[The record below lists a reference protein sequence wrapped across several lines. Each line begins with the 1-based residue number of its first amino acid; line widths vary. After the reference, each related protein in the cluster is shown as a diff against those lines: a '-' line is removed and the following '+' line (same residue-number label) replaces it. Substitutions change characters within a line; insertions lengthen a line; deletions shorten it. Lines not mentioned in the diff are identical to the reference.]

1 MRRIPLVFL
10 SLLALTLL
18 LVAGCTPEPSSPT
31 PAKAVVRA
39 VLFYSTTCP
48 HCHYVM
54 EQVLPPLQKQ
64 YGDRLEIRMLEV
76 SDQKNRELW
85 QKAMDAYQI
94 PPDWRGVPMLF
105 IGDQVLIGSRD
116 IPERLPGLIE
126 QYLASGG
133 VDYPAVLRE
142 N

>member
-1 MRRIPLVFL
+1 MRRIPPVFL

-18 LVAGCTPEPSSPT
+18 LVAGCAPKPSSPT

-76 SDQKNRELW
+76 SDQTNRELW
-85 QKAMDAYQI
+85 QKAMNAYQI

-105 IGDQVLIGSRD
+105 IGDPGAD
-116 IPERLPGLIE
+116 RLQGHPG
-126 QYLASGG
+126 AAPGP
-133 VDYPAVLRE
+133 D
-142 N
+142 

>member
-1 MRRIPLVFL
+1 MHRAFSILLAL
-10 SLLALTLL
+10 SLLLALL
-18 LVAGCTPEPSSPT
+18 AGCVRGPVSPT
-31 PAKAVVRA
+31 PAKPVVRA

-64 YGDRLEIRMLEV
+64 YGDQLEIRMLEV

-94 PPDWRGVPMLF
+94 PQNWRGVPMLF

-116 IPERLPGLIE
+116 IPERLPGLIQ
-126 QYLASGG
+126 QYLDAGG
-133 VDYPAVLRE
+133 VDYPAILRE

>member
-1 MRRIPLVFL
+1 MRRTFSTLLAFCL
-10 SLLALTLL
+10 LLALL
-18 LVAGCTPEPSSPT
+18 AGCSRGPASPT
-31 PAKAVVRA
+31 PTKPVVRA

-64 YGDRLEIRMLEV
+64 YGDQLEIRMLEV

-85 QKAMDAYQI
+85 QKAMDAYQV
-94 PPDWRGVPMLF
+94 PQDWRGVPMLF

-116 IPERLPGLIE
+116 IPERLPGLIQ
-126 QYLASGG
+126 QYLAAGG
-133 VDYPAVLRE
+133 VDYPAILGG

>member
-1 MRRIPLVFL
+1 MRRAWLILF
-10 SLLALTLL
+10 SLTLL
-18 LVAGCTPEPSSPT
+18 LVAGCAPRPASPT
-31 PAKAVVRA
+31 PTERVVRA

-76 SDQKNRELW
+76 SDPKTRELW
-85 QKAMDAYQI
+85 QKAMDAYQV
-94 PPDWRGVPMLF
+94 PQNWRGVPMLF

-126 QYLASGG
+126 QYLAAGG
-133 VDYPAVLRE
+133 VDYPAILRE